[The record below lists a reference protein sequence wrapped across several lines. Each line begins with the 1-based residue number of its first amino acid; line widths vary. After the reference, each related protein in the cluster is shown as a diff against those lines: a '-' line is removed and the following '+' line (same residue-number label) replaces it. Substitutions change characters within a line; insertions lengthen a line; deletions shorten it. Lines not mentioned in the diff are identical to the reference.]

1 VNSYRG
7 RFAPSPTGDL
17 HLGGA
22 STALVAWLAA
32 RAANGTLIMR
42 VEDIDSPRV
51 RAGSEQRILEDLH
64 WLGFDWDEGPGSPTG
79 AGPAAPYHQSQ
90 RTELYLSAL
99 EQLEA
104 NGLIYPCDC
113 SRKEIASVA
122 SAPHLGEEGPL
133 YPGTCRPDAGPA
145 PRSFRRPPATRL
157 ALPDHTVEEFVD
169 RIHGTQ
175 KVDLKG
181 QVGDFVLR
189 RGDGVFSYQLA
200 VTVDDIT
207 QGVTEVVRGADL
219 LSSTARQLF
228 LCRSLGAESPTYAH
242 APVVVG
248 PDGERLAK
256 RARGVPIRDQR
267 EAGVDPQV
275 IVAYLAR
282 ALGLAGPEEV
292 QLWPSDLVDRF
303 SWDRIP
309 RGPIML
315 DPCLFW

>member
-1 VNSYRG
+1 
-7 RFAPSPTGDL
+7 
-17 HLGGA
+17 
-22 STALVAWLAA
+22 
-32 RAANGTLIMR
+32 MR
-42 VEDIDSPRV
+42 VEDIDTPRV
-51 RAGSEQRILEDLH
+51 RSGSEHRILEDLH
-64 WLGFDWDEGPGSPTG
+64 WLGFDWDEGPGSLTG
-79 AGPAAPYHQSQ
+79 AGPAAPYHQSE
-90 RTELYLSAL
+90 RTELYLAAL
-99 EQLEA
+99 AQLEA

-133 YPGTCRPDAGPA
+133 YPGTCRPAHLEKSRDEPIRPPA
-145 PRSFRRPPATRL
+145 SSLPPPASRSFRRPPATRL
-157 ALPDHTVEEFVD
+157 ALPDHTVVSFVD
-169 RIHGTQ
+169 RIHGPQ
-175 KVDLKG
+175 KVDLTR

-189 RGDGVFSYQLA
+189 RGDGVISYQLA

-219 LSSTARQLF
+219 LSSTARQIF
-228 LCRSLGAESPTYAH
+228 LCQSLGAEAPTYAH

-248 PDGERLAK
+248 PDGKRLAK

-267 EAGVDPQV
+267 EAGVDPRV

-292 QLWPSDLVDRF
+292 CLRPGELVDRF
-303 SWDRIP
+303 CWDRIP

>member
-1 VNSYRG
+1 
-7 RFAPSPTGDL
+7 
-17 HLGGA
+17 
-22 STALVAWLAA
+22 
-32 RAANGTLIMR
+32 
-42 VEDIDSPRV
+42 
-51 RAGSEQRILEDLH
+51 
-64 WLGFDWDEGPGSPTG
+64 
-79 AGPAAPYHQSQ
+79 
-90 RTELYLSAL
+90 
-99 EQLEA
+99 
-104 NGLIYPCDC
+104 
-113 SRKEIASVA
+113 
-122 SAPHLGEEGPL
+122 
-133 YPGTCRPDAGPA
+133 
-145 PRSFRRPPATRL
+145 L
-157 ALPDHTVEEFVD
+157 ALPDHTVVSFVD
-169 RIHGTQ
+169 RVHGAQ
-175 KVDLKG
+175 KVDLAR

-189 RGDGVFSYQLA
+189 RGDGVISYQLA

-219 LSSTARQLF
+219 LSSTARQIF
-228 LCRSLGAESPTYAH
+228 LCRSLGAEAPTYAH

-267 EAGVDPQV
+267 EAGVDPRV

-292 QLWPSDLVDRF
+292 CLWPGELVARF